1 MTRLEASPLVRYHNI
16 YVSIITDDTITTD
29 ELKRDIARA
38 LADRKAIKRAE
49 VRDMPYATLHK
60 REIQGA

>member
-1 MTRLEASPLVRYHNI
+1 MKLEASPLVRYHNI
-16 YVSIITDDTITTD
+16 YVVVITDDTITTE

-38 LADRKAIKRAE
+38 LADRRPIKKAE